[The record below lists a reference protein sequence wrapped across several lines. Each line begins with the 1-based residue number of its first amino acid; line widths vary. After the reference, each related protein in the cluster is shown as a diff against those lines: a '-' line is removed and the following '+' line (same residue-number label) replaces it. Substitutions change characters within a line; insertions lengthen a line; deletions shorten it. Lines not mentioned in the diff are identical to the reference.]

1 MNKCPVCDKEF
12 DDEEFQKHIEDH
24 TKQSIL
30 NKPIEDNEPADT
42 PVYNKRQRLF
52 AGKVFDKE
60 KFEELIEPKI
70 KTVENV
76 DELVDRRNFI
86 EQVKRI
92 YRTNPFCYVLYFA
105 RSFMNGASTN
115 EIIDKFHILNHISF
129 KTVIEDHLRFRIDRY
144 LLKNYNNALE
154 LNLKVPNWE
163 QEYKKILES
172 CEFFKN
178 ELDELFFY
186 NVLQAHIIILLMD
199 ERLEK
204 GEIANRCHEL
214 KNHYDLFRFVDKNLE
229 DSFNKLIDS
238 NLEGKIAEIVSQL
251 LEHKVI
257 KRDRGNPKK
266 LFVDMSIDKI
276 KKNITRQL
284 KIYEKLTYNSLRALT
299 NEEFP
304 GLKLIPKF
312 GVFFA
317 AIKELESEEVIHIE
331 SRSNRVNDVE
341 IFLNEDYQKI
351 EQKVKSFESDES
363 KIPFRGREISPDKFI
378 EELLELEKGDFGGE
392 DDQVT
397 RLAGLVLAESVKLQ
411 TPHED
416 IKEFDFRVDIKNYN
430 FRPEQLERMSKLD
443 FKINSEIIH
452 VKVMLE
458 DILNLKKYDEL
469 REKIPQNEQ
478 GLVITFKK
486 VPKNVKRA
494 IEKDRTIQVIGE
506 EDLKIWSSIT
516 PRIPA
521 RMGSISKI
529 YWDPLSKLENKIVK
543 VNSVFYEKGIAIVD
557 VFPEMEEKTVLARTL
572 EEVELPEAS
581 PNNFIEFSN
590 NYSEF
595 LEIIEEISDS
605 DDYSSAFF
613 KNEIKE
619 VKAYSE
625 YSYAIKFEDY
635 LVNLD
640 TAQNKMYEKEN
651 IHYKDGFRIHQQLKI
666 MDCSCF
672 KWKENKSKLCSHLIT
687 SLDYVARNSKF
698 LDSTWN
704 DGPNPIRHTFE
715 VFMVDQISRKLDN
728 ILEELDDD
736 EEKMMGNF
744 ISKVVKS

>member
-1 MNKCPVCDKEF
+1 
-12 DDEEFQKHIEDH
+12 
-24 TKQSIL
+24 
-30 NKPIEDNEPADT
+30 
-42 PVYNKRQRLF
+42 
-52 AGKVFDKE
+52 
-60 KFEELIEPKI
+60 
-70 KTVENV
+70 
-76 DELVDRRNFI
+76 
-86 EQVKRI
+86 
-92 YRTNPFCYVLYFA
+92 
-105 RSFMNGASTN
+105 MNGASTN

-129 KTVIEDHLRFRIDRY
+129 KTIIEDHLRFRMDRY

-186 NVLQAHIIILLMD
+186 NVLQAQVIILLMD

-204 GEIANRCHEL
+204 GEIASRCHEL

-251 LEHKVI
+251 LEHQVI
-257 KRDRGNPKK
+257 KRDRANPKK

-331 SRSNRVNDVE
+331 SRSTRVNDVE
-341 IFLNEDYQKI
+341 IFLNEDYQ
-351 EQKVKSFESDES
+351 EMQQKVKSLESDES
-363 KIPFRGREISPDKFI
+363 KIPFRGRKISPDKFI

-478 GLVITFKK
+478 GVVITFKK
-486 VPKNVKRA
+486 VPKNVKRV
-494 IEKDRTIQVIGE
+494 IEKDSTIQVIGE
-506 EDLKIWSSIT
+506 EDVKIWSSIT

-619 VKAYSE
+619 VKAHSE
-625 YSYAIKFEDY
+625 YSYTIKFENY

-640 TAQNKMYEKEN
+640 AAQNKMTGKKN
-651 IHYKDGFRIHQQLKI
+651 IQYSKDGFRIPQ
-666 MDCSCF
+666 F
-672 KWKENKSKLCSHLIT
+672 E
-687 SLDYVARNSKF
+687 DYGLF
-698 LDSTWN
+698 L
-704 DGPNPIRHTFE
+704 F
-715 VFMVDQISRKLDN
+715 
-728 ILEELDDD
+728 
-736 EEKMMGNF
+736 
-744 ISKVVKS
+744 